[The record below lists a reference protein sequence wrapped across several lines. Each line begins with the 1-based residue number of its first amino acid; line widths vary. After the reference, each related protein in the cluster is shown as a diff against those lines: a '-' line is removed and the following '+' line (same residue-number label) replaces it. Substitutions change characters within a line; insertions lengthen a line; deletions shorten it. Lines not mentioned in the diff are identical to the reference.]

1 MRTHRVLRII
11 AVGLL
16 VSGLLSTACSKKETG
31 KVEFKNEN
39 DKISYI
45 FGTQVGNQFKNLK
58 SEGYDLN
65 LVVFNRGVKDALDS
79 LKLALSDSQIS
90 LAMEGFQK
98 TMRVKQD
105 EKMKKDMAGNLSQ
118 ASSFLA
124 GNAAKQG
131 VITLPPDSLQYQVV
145 KEGAGPQPKPSD
157 TVKLHYVGTFING
170 TEFDS
175 SRKHPEGKP
184 LEFTINQPGMIAGF
198 SEIVPMMKVGSTW
211 KVFIPPKLAYGERGS
226 RNIPPNSL
234 LIFEIELLE
243 IAKQTAKPA
252 EKPTGKK

>member
-11 AVGLL
+11 AAGLL
-16 VSGLLSTACSKKETG
+16 VSGLLSTACSKKEKG
-31 KVEFKNEN
+31 KVEFKSEN

-45 FGTQVGNQFKNLK
+45 FGTQVGTQFKNLK

-90 LAMEGFQK
+90 LAMEEFQK

-105 EKMKKDMAGNLSQ
+105 EKLKRDMAVNVSQ

-131 VITLPPDSLQYQVV
+131 VITLPPDSLQYQVI
-145 KEGAGPQPKPSD
+145 KEGTGPQPKPSD
-157 TVKLHYVGTFING
+157 TVKVHYVGTLING

-175 SRKHPEGKP
+175 SRKTGRQP

-198 SEIVPMMKVGSTW
+198 MEIIPMMKVGSTW

-226 RNIPPNSL
+226 RNIAPNSL

-243 IAKQTAKPA
+243 IVKQTAKPA